1 MADKKLT
8 KAQRE
13 KNAIAYVE
21 HWFEEKGW
29 KAHAFQKQA
38 WKHYLKGDE
47 GIVNAPTGSG
57 KTYSL
62 GFAMLIEYL
71 SSNKPQNHGL
81 QMIWIT
87 PLRALS
93 IEIKQSLERIIND
106 FDIPWQVAVRNG
118 DTSSSDRQKQRR
130 AAPQILIT
138 TPESLH
144 LLLASKGYTNYFK
157 HLKLFVVDEWHELIG
172 SKRGVQIEL
181 ALSRLRTICPHLRT
195 WGISATIGNLEEAM
209 QVLLGN
215 GESKK
220 QVLIKANI
228 KKKIKVIPILPSE
241 SETLPW
247 GGHLGIKLAKQIL
260 PVLEKSASTLIFT
273 NTRSQAEIW
282 YSHLLEIQPD
292 LAGIIAMHH
301 GSIAKETRAW
311 VEQALHD
318 GMLKAV
324 VCTSSLDLGV
334 DFRPVETV
342 VQIGSPKGIAR
353 FMQRAGRS
361 NHSPGK
367 QSEIYFLPTN
377 ALELIE
383 CSALQDSI
391 NQNQME
397 ARLPYQLSLDVLM
410 QYLITLGVSEGFD
423 PKETFEEIQQTFA
436 YQALTYEEFIDLV
449 QFIVT
454 GGEALS
460 GYDEYKKLVKN
471 KEGKYVLEDRRQAM
485 RHRLG
490 IGTIVSDVVLQ
501 VKFQKGGM
509 IGSIEEYFVSKLK
522 RGDTFQFAGR
532 LLEFIRIKDLQVQ
545 VKLSNKKEG
554 VVPSWQGS
562 RMPLSSQMSSVLRK
576 KITQLANNE
585 FKGKEDQ
592 FLMPL
597 FELQRERSKIP
608 TENELLIEKLK
619 TRDGY
624 HVFIYPFEG
633 RLVHEGL
640 AALLAHRI
648 GQIKPLSFSLSYNDY
663 GFELYSDQEIP
674 IEEALNQG
682 IFHDEDLF
690 NDMVNSINSG
700 ELAKRKFRE
709 IASISGLVFKG
720 YPGKN
725 IKTKHIQASSSLIFD
740 VLEENNPNNPLIR
753 QAYDEVFQFELEEI
767 RLRTFFNRLKTMD
780 IVVKQLEKYSP
791 LSFPIMVERIRGSSS
806 TEKLIDRIK
815 RLQEIND

>member
-8 KAQRE
+8 KVQRE
-13 KNAIAYVE
+13 KNAISYVE

-29 KAHAFQKQA
+29 KAHAFQKKT
-38 WKHYLKGDE
+38 WKHYLKGNE

-71 SSNKPQNHGL
+71 SSTKPQNHGL

-93 IEIKQSLERIIND
+93 IEIKQSLERIIQD

-118 DTSSSDRQKQRR
+118 DTSTSDRQKQRR

-181 ALSRLRTICPHLRT
+181 GLSRLRTICPKLRT

-209 QVLLGN
+209 QVLLGHA
-215 GESKK
+215 ETRK
-220 QVLIKANI
+220 QVLIKSNI
-228 KKKIKVIPILPSE
+228 KKKVKVIPILPSE
-241 SETLPW
+241 SEKLPW

-260 PVLEKSASTLIFT
+260 PILEKSTSTLIFT

-282 YSHLLEIQPD
+282 YSHLLDIQPD

-311 VEQALHD
+311 VEQALHE

-397 ARLPYQLSLDVLM
+397 ARLPYQLSLDVLT

-423 PKETFEEIQQTFA
+423 PKQTYEEIQKTYA
-436 YQALTYEEFIDLV
+436 YKALTLEEFMDLV

-460 GYDEYKKLVKN
+460 GYDEYKKLVKS
-471 KEGKYVLEDRRQAM
+471 KEGKYVLENRRQAM

-640 AALLAHRI
+640 ATLLAHRI

-674 IEEALNQG
+674 IDEAINQG
-682 IFHDEDLF
+682 VLHDEDLF

-700 ELAKRKFRE
+700 ELAKRKFRD
-709 IASISGLVFKG
+709 IAAISGLVFKG

-740 VLEENNPNNPLIR
+740 VLEDNNPNNPLIR

-780 IVVKQLEKYSP
+780 IVIKQLDKYSP
-791 LSFPIMVERIRGSSS
+791 LSFPIMVERIRGSLS